1 MNIFHEQ
8 PRRGNTREAQLTP
21 HKAKPQCGALMTPVI
36 LHIETATDVCSV
48 ALSRGEEIIGLKEEA
63 GGNNHAKNLLPF
75 VEEALKQ
82 GGCTVKDLNGVSVS
96 IGPGSYTGLRIG
108 VSTAKGIAY
117 TAGIPVMAISTLE
130 GIAQGARALWQETS
144 SEQPQII
151 PMIDARR
158 MEVFTTRYDFAMNPL
173 EEVTSKIVDESTFLE
188 LIAKQPVI
196 FCGNG
201 MPKCRELLSASP
213 NAHFVDTPVS
223 AKNLLLPALQ
233 KWQNHDFEDVAYF
246 EPFYLKE
253 YVAAKPV
260 VKGLR

>member
-1 MNIFHEQ
+1 M
-8 PRRGNTREAQLTP
+8 
-21 HKAKPQCGALMTPVI
+21 KPII
-36 LHIETATDVCSV
+36 LYIETATDVCSV
-48 ALSRGEEIIGLKEEA
+48 ALSKGPEIIGLKEEA

-75 VEEALKQ
+75 IDEVLKQ
-82 GGCTVKDLNGVSVS
+82 GGCKTADLQGVAVS

-117 TAGIPVMAISTLE
+117 TAGIPVMAIGTLE
-130 GIAQGARALWQETS
+130 GIAQGAKALWTGS
-144 SEQPQII
+144 NDVQPQIV

-158 MEVFTTRYDFAMNPL
+158 MEVFTARYDFAMNMM
-173 EEVTSKIVDESTFLE
+173 EEVSSKIVDENTFAE
-188 LIAKQPVI
+188 LMATQTVV

-201 MPKCRELLSASP
+201 MPKCRKLLSASP
-213 NAHFVDTPVS
+213 NARFVDAPVS
-223 AKNLLLPALQ
+223 ARYLLPAALK
-233 KWQNHDFEDVAYF
+233 KWKEQAFEDVAYF

>member
-1 MNIFHEQ
+1 MNEMMKIMN
-8 PRRGNTREAQLTP
+8 PIL
-21 HKAKPQCGALMTPVI
+21 

-48 ALSRGEEIIGLKEEA
+48 ALSQGAEVIGLKEEA
-63 GGNNHAKNLLPF
+63 GGNNHAKHLLPF
-75 VEEALKQ
+75 VDEVLKQ
-82 GGCTVKDLNGVSVS
+82 GGCTVSDLNGVAVS

-130 GIAQGARALWQETS
+130 SIAQGAKQLWRESNEGAVQFV
-144 SEQPQII
+144 

-158 MEVFTTRYDFAMNPL
+158 MEVFTTRFDFDMNLL
-173 EEVTSKIVDESTFLE
+173 EEISSKIVDENTFAE
-188 LIAKQPVI
+188 LLSEQKVL

-201 MPKCRELLSASP
+201 MPKCRELLSICP
-213 NAHFVDTPVS
+213 NARFVDTPVS
-223 AKNLLLPALQ
+223 AKNMLPAALK
-233 KWQNHDFEDVAYF
+233 KWQNNDFENVAYF

-260 VKGLR
+260 VKGLK

>member
-1 MNIFHEQ
+1 MNDDETMNMNPI
-8 PRRGNTREAQLTP
+8 L
-21 HKAKPQCGALMTPVI
+21 

-75 VEEALKQ
+75 VDEVLKQ
-82 GGCTVKDLNGVSVS
+82 GSCKIANLNGVAVS

-117 TAGIPVMAISTLE
+117 TAGIPVMAVSTLE
-130 GIAQGARALWQETS
+130 NIAQGAKTLWSGTSTETV
-144 SEQPQII
+144 QIV

-158 MEVFTTRYDFAMNPL
+158 MEVFTTCFTYNMQPL
-173 EEVTSKIVDESTFLE
+173 EEVSAKIIDENTFVE
-188 LIAKQPVI
+188 LLSEQKIL

-201 MPKCRELLSASP
+201 MPKCRELLSSSP
-213 NAHFVDTPVS
+213 NACFIDAPVS
-223 AKNLLLPALQ
+223 AKNMLPTALR
-233 KWQNHDFEDVAYF
+233 KWQNNDFENVAYF

-260 VKGLR
+260 VKGLH

>member
-1 MNIFHEQ
+1 MMNEMMKIMN
-8 PRRGNTREAQLTP
+8 PIL
-21 HKAKPQCGALMTPVI
+21 

-48 ALSRGEEIIGLKEEA
+48 ALSRGAEVIGLKEEA
-63 GGNNHAKNLLPF
+63 GGNNHAKHLLPF
-75 VEEALKQ
+75 VDEVLKQ
-82 GGCTVKDLNGVSVS
+82 GGCTVSDLNGVAVS

-130 GIAQGARALWQETS
+130 SIAQGAKQLWMESNEEDVQLV
-144 SEQPQII
+144 

-158 MEVFTTRYDFAMNPL
+158 MEVFTTRFDFDMNLL
-173 EEVTSKIVDESTFLE
+173 EEISSKIVDENTFAE
-188 LIAKQPVI
+188 LLSEQKVL

-201 MPKCRELLSASP
+201 MPKCRELLSVCP
-213 NAHFVDTPVS
+213 NARFVDTPVS
-223 AKNLLLPALQ
+223 AKNMLPAALK
-233 KWQNHDFEDVAYF
+233 KWQNNDFENVAYF

-260 VKGLR
+260 VKGLK

>member
-1 MNIFHEQ
+1 MNDDETMNMN
-8 PRRGNTREAQLTP
+8 PT
-21 HKAKPQCGALMTPVI
+21 I

-48 ALSRGEEIIGLKEEA
+48 ALSRGAEIIGLKEEA

-75 VEEALKQ
+75 VDEVLKQ
-82 GGCTVKDLNGVSVS
+82 RGCKIAELNGVAVS

-117 TAGIPVMAISTLE
+117 TAGIPVMAVSTLE
-130 GIAQGARALWQETS
+130 SIAQGANALWSRTS
-144 SEQPQII
+144 TDTVQIV

-158 MEVFTTRYDFAMNPL
+158 MEVFTSRFSYDMQPL
-173 EEVTSKIVDESTFLE
+173 EEVSAKIIDENTFAE
-188 LIAKQPVI
+188 LLSEQKVL

-201 MPKCRELLSASP
+201 MPKCRELLSAFP
-213 NAHFVDTPVS
+213 NACFIDAPVS
-223 AKNLLLPALQ
+223 AKNMLPIALH
-233 KWQNHDFEDVAYF
+233 KWQNNEFEDVAYF

-260 VKGLR
+260 VKGLH

>member
-1 MNIFHEQ
+1 MTIE
-8 PRRGNTREAQLTP
+8 TP
-21 HKAKPQCGALMTPVI
+21 IL

-48 ALSRGEEIIGLKEEA
+48 ALSGGAEIIGLKEEA

-75 VEEALKQ
+75 VDEVLKQ
-82 GGCTVKDLNGVSVS
+82 SDVSMSEINGVTVS

-130 GIAQGARALWQETS
+130 SIAQGAKALW
-144 SEQPQII
+144 SENASEPVQIV

-188 LIAKQPVI
+188 LLAKQPVI

>member
-1 MNIFHEQ
+1 MN
-8 PRRGNTREAQLTP
+8 PT
-21 HKAKPQCGALMTPVI
+21 I

-48 ALSRGEEIIGLKEEA
+48 ALTRGAEVIGLKEEA
-63 GGNNHAKNLLPF
+63 GGNNHARNLLPF

-82 GGCTVKDLNGVSVS
+82 GGCTVKDLDGVAVSV
-96 IGPGSYTGLRIG
+96 GPGSYTGLRIG

-117 TAGIPVMAISTLE
+117 TAGIPVMAIGTLE
-130 GIAQGARALWQETS
+130 GIAQGAKALWPATS
-144 SEQPQII
+144 DLQPQIV

-158 MEVFTTRYDFAMNPL
+158 MEVFTARYDFAMNAV
-173 EEVTSKIVDESTFLE
+173 EEVSSKIVGEDTFEE
-188 LIAKQPVI
+188 LLAGSPVI

-213 NAHFVDTPVS
+213 NAHFVDAPVS
-223 AKNLLLPALQ
+223 AKNLLLPALK
-233 KWQNHDFEDVAYF
+233 KWQSQDFEDVAYF

>member
-1 MNIFHEQ
+1 MN
-8 PRRGNTREAQLTP
+8 NTN
-21 HKAKPQCGALMTPVI
+21 I
-36 LHIETATDVCSV
+36 LYIETATDVCSV
-48 ALSRGEEIIGLKEEA
+48 AISRGDEVIGLKEEA
-63 GGNNHAKNLLPF
+63 GGNNHARNLLPF

-82 GGCTVKDLNGVSVS
+82 GGCTVKDLDGVAVS

-117 TAGIPVMAISTLE
+117 TAGIPVMAIGTLE
-130 GIAQGARALWQETS
+130 GIAQGAKQLWSEQS
-144 SEQPQII
+144 SENVQIV

-158 MEVFTTRYDFAMNPL
+158 MEVFTTRFDYDMQPL
-173 EEVTSKIVDESTFLE
+173 EEISSKIIEENTFAE
-188 LIAKQPVI
+188 LLSEQKVL

-201 MPKCRELLSASP
+201 MPKCRELLSAFS
-213 NAHFVDTPVS
+213 NARFIDAPVS
-223 AKNLLLPALQ
+223 AKNMLPAALK
-233 KWQNHDFEDVAYF
+233 KWQNTDFEDVAYF

>member
-1 MNIFHEQ
+1 MKQ
-8 PRRGNTREAQLTP
+8 TP
-21 HKAKPQCGALMTPVI
+21 IL

-48 ALSRGEEIIGLKEEA
+48 ALSRGAEIIGLKEEA

-82 GGCTVKDLNGVSVS
+82 GGCTIRDLNGVAVS

-130 GIAQGARALWQETS
+130 GIAQGAKASWTKTA
-144 SEQPQII
+144 SEPVQIV

-158 MEVFTTRYDFAMNPL
+158 MEVFTTRYDFEMNPL
-173 EEVTSKIVDESTFLE
+173 EEVTSKIVEKNTFAE
-188 LIAKQPVI
+188 LLSAQKVL

-201 MPKCRELLSASP
+201 MPKCRELLSAFP
-213 NAHFVDTPVS
+213 NACFIDTPIS
-223 AKNLLLPALQ
+223 AQNLLPAALK
-233 KWQNHDFEDVAYF
+233 KWQAQDFEDVAYF

>member
-1 MNIFHEQ
+1 MI
-8 PRRGNTREAQLTP
+8 PT
-21 HKAKPQCGALMTPVI
+21 I

-48 ALSRGEEIIGLKEEA
+48 ALSRGAEVIGLREEA
-63 GGNNHAKNLLPF
+63 GGNNHAKHLLPF

-82 GGCTVKDLNGVSVS
+82 GGCTVKDLDGVAVSV
-96 IGPGSYTGLRIG
+96 GPGSYTGLRIG

-117 TAGIPVMAISTLE
+117 TAGIPVMAVGTLE
-130 GIAQGARALWQETS
+130 GIAQGAKALWAGIDDA
-144 SEQPQII
+144 QPQIV

-158 MEVFTTRYDFAMNPL
+158 MEVFTTRYDFAMNMM
-173 EEVTSKIVDESTFLE
+173 EEVSSKIVDESTFAE
-188 LIAKQPVI
+188 LLAAQTVI

-213 NAHFVDTPVS
+213 NARFVDAPLS
-223 AKNLLLPALQ
+223 ARYLLPAALK
-233 KWQNHDFEDVAYF
+233 KWKEQAFEDVAYF

>member
-1 MNIFHEQ
+1 MI
-8 PRRGNTREAQLTP
+8 PT
-21 HKAKPQCGALMTPVI
+21 I

-48 ALSRGEEIIGLKEEA
+48 ALSRGAEVIGLKEEA
-63 GGNNHAKNLLPF
+63 GGNNHAKHLLPF
-75 VEEALKQ
+75 VDEVLKQ
-82 GGCTVKDLNGVSVS
+82 AEVSMKEINGVAVS

-130 GIAQGARALWQETS
+130 SIAQGAKTLWAESS

-158 MEVFTTRYDFAMNPL
+158 MEVFTTRYDFNMRSL
-173 EEVTSKIVDESTFLE
+173 EEISSKIVDENTFTE
-188 LIAKQPVI
+188 LLSKEKVL

-201 MPKCRELLSASP
+201 MPKCKEILSAFP
-213 NAHFVDTPVS
+213 NAKFMDAPIS
-223 AKNLLLPALQ
+223 AKNMLPAALR
-233 KWQNHDFEDVAYF
+233 KWQKQEFEDVAYF

>member
-1 MNIFHEQ
+1 MKQ
-8 PRRGNTREAQLTP
+8 TP
-21 HKAKPQCGALMTPVI
+21 IL

-48 ALSRGEEIIGLKEEA
+48 ALSRGTEIIGLKEEA

-75 VEEALKQ
+75 VDEVLKQ
-82 GGCTVKDLNGVSVS
+82 SDVSMSEINGVTVS

-130 GIAQGARALWQETS
+130 SIAQGAKALWSETS
-144 SEQPQII
+144 SESVQIV

-158 MEVFTTRYDFAMNPL
+158 MEVFTTRFSYDMQPL
-173 EEVTSKIVDESTFLE
+173 EEVSAKIVDENTFAE
-188 LIAKQPVI
+188 LLSEQKVL

-201 MPKCRELLSASP
+201 MPKCRKLLSAFP
-213 NAHFVDTPVS
+213 NACFIDAPVS
-223 AKNLLLPALQ
+223 AKNMLPAALK
-233 KWQNHDFEDVAYF
+233 KWQNNDFENVAYF

>member
-1 MNIFHEQ
+1 MENI
-8 PRRGNTREAQLTP
+8 T
-21 HKAKPQCGALMTPVI
+21 I

-48 ALSRGEEIIGLKEEA
+48 ALSKGSEIIGVKEEA

-75 VEEALKQ
+75 VDEVLQQ
-82 GGCTVKDLNGVSVS
+82 GGCKIADLNGVAVS

-130 GIAQGARALWQETS
+130 GIAQGAKALWAKS
-144 SEQPQII
+144 SDEQPQII

-158 MEVFTTRYDFAMNPL
+158 MEVFTSRYDFNMKPL
-173 EEVTSKIVDESTFLE
+173 EEVSAKIIDENTFAE
-188 LIAKQPVI
+188 LLSEQKVL

-201 MPKCRELLSASP
+201 MPKCRELLSTFP
-213 NAHFVDTPVS
+213 NACFIDAPVS
-223 AKNLLLPALQ
+223 AKNMLPTALR
-233 KWQNHDFEDVAYF
+233 KWQSNDFENLAYF

-260 VKGLR
+260 VKGLH

>member
-1 MNIFHEQ
+1 MNMMN
-8 PRRGNTREAQLTP
+8 PT
-21 HKAKPQCGALMTPVI
+21 I
-36 LHIETATDVCSV
+36 LYIETATDVCSV
-48 ALSRGEEIIGLKEEA
+48 ALSKGTEIIGLKEEA
-63 GGNNHAKNLLPF
+63 GGNNHAKHLLPF
-75 VEEALKQ
+75 VDEVLKQ
-82 GGCTVKDLNGVSVS
+82 AGIVMKEINGVAVS

-130 GIAQGARALWQETS
+130 SIAQGAKTLWSGTSTETV
-144 SEQPQII
+144 QII

-158 MEVFTTRYDFAMNPL
+158 MEVFTTHYDFDINQL
-173 EEVTSKIVDESTFLE
+173 EEVSSKIIDETTFAE
-188 LIAKQPVI
+188 LLLKGKVL

-201 MPKCRELLSASP
+201 MPKCKEILSAFP
-213 NAHFVDTPVS
+213 NAKFMDAPIS
-223 AKNLLLPALQ
+223 AKNMLPAALR
-233 KWQNHDFEDVAYF
+233 KWQKQEFEDVAYF

>member
-1 MNIFHEQ
+1 MKQ
-8 PRRGNTREAQLTP
+8 TP
-21 HKAKPQCGALMTPVI
+21 IL

-48 ALSRGEEIIGLKEEA
+48 ALSRGAEVIGLKEEA
-63 GGNNHAKNLLPF
+63 GGNNHAKHLLPF

-82 GGCTVKDLNGVSVS
+82 GGCTIGNLDGVAVS

-130 GIAQGARALWQETS
+130 GIAQGAKQLWAETS
-144 SEQPQII
+144 LEPVQIV

-158 MEVFTTRYDFAMNPL
+158 MEVFTTRYDFEMNPL
-173 EEVTSKIVDESTFLE
+173 EEVTSKIVDENTFTE
-188 LIAKQPVI
+188 LLSEQKVL

-201 MPKCRELLSASP
+201 MPKCRELLSAFP
-213 NAHFVDTPVS
+213 NALFLDAPIS
-223 AKNLLLPALQ
+223 AKNLLPAALR
-233 KWQNHDFEDVAYF
+233 KWQNNDFEDVAYF

>member
-1 MNIFHEQ
+1 MKQ
-8 PRRGNTREAQLTP
+8 TP
-21 HKAKPQCGALMTPVI
+21 IL

-48 ALSRGEEIIGLKEEA
+48 ALSRGTEIIGLKEEA

-75 VEEALKQ
+75 VDEVLKQ
-82 GGCTVKDLNGVSVS
+82 SGVRMSEINGVAVS

-130 GIAQGARALWQETS
+130 SIAQGAKQLWSETS
-144 SEQPQII
+144 TESVQIV

-158 MEVFTTRYDFAMNPL
+158 MEVFTTRFDYDMQPL
-173 EEVTSKIVDESTFLE
+173 EEVSSKIVDENTFSE
-188 LIAKQPVI
+188 LLSEQKVL

-201 MPKCRELLSASP
+201 MPKCRELLSVFS
-213 NAHFVDTPVS
+213 NACFIDALIS
-223 AKNLLLPALQ
+223 AKNMLPAALK
-233 KWQNHDFEDVAYF
+233 KWQNNDFEDVAYF

-260 VKGLR
+260 VKGLH

>member
-1 MNIFHEQ
+1 MNPI
-8 PRRGNTREAQLTP
+8 L
-21 HKAKPQCGALMTPVI
+21 

-48 ALSRGEEIIGLKEEA
+48 ALSRGDRIVGLKEEA

-75 VEEALKQ
+75 VDEVLKQ
-82 GGCTVKDLNGVSVS
+82 AGVSMSEINGVVVS

-117 TAGIPVMAISTLE
+117 TAGVPAMAVSTLE
-130 GIAQGARALWQETS
+130 SIAQGAKQLCNQQSAERV
-144 SEQPQII
+144 QIV

-158 MEVFTTRYDFAMNPL
+158 MEIFTTRYDFNMQPL
-173 EEVTSKIVDESTFLE
+173 EEVSSKIVDENIFAE
-188 LIAKQPVI
+188 LLSEQKVL

-201 MPKCRELLSASP
+201 MPKCRELLSAFP
-213 NAHFVDTPVS
+213 NACFVEAPIS
-223 AKNLLLPALQ
+223 AQNMLPAALR
-233 KWQNHDFEDVAYF
+233 KWQKQEFENVAYF

>member
-1 MNIFHEQ
+1 MTIVMNNI
-8 PRRGNTREAQLTP
+8 T
-21 HKAKPQCGALMTPVI
+21 I

-48 ALSRGEEIIGLKEEA
+48 ALSRGTEIIGLKEEA
-63 GGNNHAKNLLPF
+63 GGNNHAKHLLPF
-75 VEEALKQ
+75 VDEVLKQ
-82 GGCTVKDLNGVSVS
+82 SGESMSEINGVAVS

-130 GIAQGARALWQETS
+130 SIAQGAKALWSETS
-144 SEQPQII
+144 TETVQIV

-158 MEVFTTRYDFAMNPL
+158 MEVFTTRFSYDMQSL
-173 EEVTSKIVDESTFLE
+173 EEVSAKIVDENTFSDLLSGE
-188 LIAKQPVI
+188 KVL

-201 MPKCRELLSASP
+201 MPKCREMLSAFS
-213 NAHFVDTPVS
+213 NACFIDAPIS
-223 AKNLLLPALQ
+223 AKNMLPTALK
-233 KWQNHDFEDVAYF
+233 KWQNNDFENVAYF

>member
-1 MNIFHEQ
+1 MNPI
-8 PRRGNTREAQLTP
+8 
-21 HKAKPQCGALMTPVI
+21 I
-36 LHIETATDVCSV
+36 IHIETATDVCSV
-48 ALSRGEEIIGLKEEA
+48 ALSRGAEIIGLKEEA

-75 VEEALKQ
+75 VDEVLQQ
-82 GGCTVKDLNGVSVS
+82 GGCKIADLNGVSVS

-130 GIAQGARALWQETS
+130 SIAQGAKTLWTGTSMETV
-144 SEQPQII
+144 QIV

-158 MEVFTTRYDFAMNPL
+158 MEVFTTRYDFDMNSL
-173 EEVTSKIVDESTFLE
+173 EEVSAKIIDQNTFTE
-188 LIAKQPVI
+188 LLSEQKVL

-201 MPKCRELLSASP
+201 MPKCRELLSSFP
-213 NAHFVDTPVS
+213 NARFLDAPIS
-223 AKNLLLPALQ
+223 AQNLLPTALK
-233 KWQNHDFEDVAYF
+233 KWQLQEFENVAYF

-260 VKGLR
+260 VKGLH

>member
-1 MNIFHEQ
+1 MN
-8 PRRGNTREAQLTP
+8 PT
-21 HKAKPQCGALMTPVI
+21 I

-48 ALSRGEEIIGLKEEA
+48 ALSRGVEVIGLKEEA

-75 VEEALKQ
+75 VDEVLKQ
-82 GGCTVKDLNGVSVS
+82 GDCKIANLNGVAVS

-117 TAGIPVMAISTLE
+117 TAGIPVMAVSTLE
-130 GIAQGARALWQETS
+130 SIAQGAKALWSRTS
-144 SEQPQII
+144 TDTVQIV

-158 MEVFTTRYDFAMNPL
+158 MEVFTSRFSYDMQPL
-173 EEVTSKIVDESTFLE
+173 EEVSAKIIDENIFAE
-188 LIAKQPVI
+188 LLSEQKVL

-201 MPKCRELLSASP
+201 MHKCRELLSSFP
-213 NAHFVDTPVS
+213 NACFIEAPVS
-223 AKNLLLPALQ
+223 AKNMLPTALR
-233 KWQNHDFEDVAYF
+233 KWQNQEFENVAYF

>member
-1 MNIFHEQ
+1 MKQ
-8 PRRGNTREAQLTP
+8 TP
-21 HKAKPQCGALMTPVI
+21 II

-48 ALSRGEEIIGLKEEA
+48 ALSKGTEIIGLKEEA
-63 GGNNHAKNLLPF
+63 GGNNHAKHLLPF
-75 VEEALKQ
+75 VDEVLKQ
-82 GGCTVKDLNGVSVS
+82 SGESMSEINGVAVS

-130 GIAQGARALWQETS
+130 SIAQGGKALWSGTS
-144 SEQPQII
+144 TEAVQIV

-158 MEVFTTRYDFAMNPL
+158 MEVFTTRFSYDMQSL
-173 EEVTSKIVDESTFLE
+173 EEVSAKIVDENTFSDLLSSE
-188 LIAKQPVI
+188 KVL

-201 MPKCRELLSASP
+201 MPKCRELLSVFS
-213 NAHFVDTPVS
+213 NACFIDAPIS
-223 AKNLLLPALQ
+223 AKNMLPTALK
-233 KWQNHDFEDVAYF
+233 KWQNNDFENVAYF

-260 VKGLR
+260 VKGLH